1 MEDKIKSDRQ
11 ESKSKKVRI
20 LILSTLT
27 ITFAI
32 LAVFSFTY
40 TYSEDVPEENIEI
53 SFIEEQNKNVNNTF
67 KKAAIKQTKD
77 SLITNGF
84 TEANNEEIS
93 QKNKIELQSKL
104 KNQFIIV
111 VGTFGE
117 KKNAISL
124 FDEIIE
130 ERKYDCKIVH
140 NGYSLYWVSVFL
152 TENHSEAKLFMKNN
166 KINGWIKRL

>member
-1 MEDKIKSDRQ
+1 MEDKIKSDKQ

-20 LILSTLT
+20 LILSILT
-27 ITFAI
+27 FTFAI
-32 LAVFSFTY
+32 LAVFSFLYTY
-40 TYSEDVPEENIEI
+40 TEDVTMENIEI
-53 SFIEEQNKNVNNTF
+53 SFIEEQNKNVDNTF
-67 KKAAIKQTKD
+67 KKEGLKQTKD
-77 SLITNGF
+77 SLITNEF

-93 QKNKIELQSKL
+93 QKNKIELQSKF

-117 KKNAISL
+117 KRNAIGL

-130 ERKYDCKIVH
+130 EGKYDCKIIH

-152 TENHSEAKLFMKNN
+152 TEDHSEAKLFMRNN

>member
-1 MEDKIKSDRQ
+1 MEDKIKSDKQ
-11 ESKSKKVRI
+11 KSKSKKVRI
-20 LILSTLT
+20 LILSMLT

-32 LAVFSFTY
+32 FAVFSFIY
-40 TYSEDVPEENIEI
+40 TYSGDIPKENVEI
-53 SFIEEQNKNVNNTF
+53 SFIEEQNKNVNNTL

-93 QKNKIELQSKL
+93 QKNKIELQSKF

-111 VGTFGE
+111 IGTFGE
-117 KKNAISL
+117 KRNAISL

-130 ERKYDCKIVH
+130 EGNYDCKIIH

-152 TENHSEAKLFMKNN
+152 TEDHSEAKLFIRNN